1 MTAPTTKVS
10 KPTPMGARLWA
21 SILLFGLIGQLSWVV
36 ENVYFSTFIQKQIT
50 TDAWAT
56 SATVA
61 ASAICAAL
69 ATFFGGALSDRL
81 GKRKPFV
88 CFGYIAWG
96 IITASFAMFSTNA
109 ISVENGSSVVAIVSL
124 FVVMDCVMTLVGSL
138 ANDAAFS
145 AWISDNTDITNRGFT
160 DTILSILPVA
170 ALIIVMIGLGWL
182 TDAGNWTAFFLL
194 IGGVTTA
201 TGIIGIFLFK
211 DSKTLKPDHSGH
223 YLKDVVYGFRPS
235 TIKNNKMV
243 YVCYIG
249 MMFSALS
256 MQLWQPQMIML
267 IQYTVGL
274 ENFVPPLGIV
284 VVLSAV
290 SAALL
295 GKLMDKHGKDKFFIP
310 LVVSGV
316 IGGLLV
322 YLIKFIGTSFAAR
335 FIIFCIGGTLVET
348 ASLVA
353 AGVFIAAAR
362 DYIPKGKSGRFQGV
376 KIIIYVTLPMVLA
389 SLISPFI
396 IKGFGEI
403 VTAESVLLTNGSGY
417 KLGDYVYPF
426 EMFLFAAVSA
436 LMMIVPALIVKKDY
450 KNFREEKLKAM
461 AESQKNND

>member
-1 MTAPTTKVS
+1 MATPTTKVS
-10 KPTPMGARLWA
+10 KATPMGARVWTSL
-21 SILLFGLIGQLSWVV
+21 LLFGLIGQLAWVV

-50 TDAWAT
+50 TEAWAT

-69 ATFFGGALSDRL
+69 ATFLGGALSDRV

-88 CFGYIAWG
+88 CWGYIGWG
-96 IITASFAMFSTNA
+96 AITASFAMFSTDA
-109 ISVENGSSVVAIVSL
+109 LSVEKTGAVVAIVSL
-124 FVVMDCVMTLVGSL
+124 FVAMDCVMTLVGSL

-145 AWISDNTDITNRGFT
+145 AWVSDNTDITNRGFT
-160 DTILSILPVA
+160 DTVLSILPVV
-170 ALIIVMIGLGWL
+170 ALIIVMIGLSWL

-194 IGGVTTA
+194 IGGVTVA
-201 TGIIGIFLFK
+201 TGIIGLFLFK
-211 DSKTLKPDHSGH
+211 DGKNLKPDTSGH

-235 TIKNNKMV
+235 VVKENKMV

-284 VVLSAV
+284 VVLSATL
-290 SAALL
+290 AGLL
-295 GKLMDKHGKDKFFIP
+295 GKMMDKHGKDKFFIP
-310 LVVSGV
+310 IVASGV

-322 YLIKFIGTSFAAR
+322 YLLKFIGSDYTVR
-335 FIIFCIGGTLVET
+335 FILFCIGGTMVET

-353 AGVFIAAAR
+353 AGLFIASAR
-362 DYIPKGKSGRFQGV
+362 DYIPKGKSGRFAGV

-389 SLISPFI
+389 SIISPFI
-396 IKGFGEI
+396 INGFGQT
-403 VTAESVLLTNGSGY
+403 VTADSVLLTNGSGY
-417 KLGDYVYPF
+417 KLGDHIYPF
-426 EMFLFAAVSA
+426 EMFLFAAVAA
-436 LMMIVPALIVKKDY
+436 LLMIIPALIVKKDY
-450 KNFREEKLKAM
+450 KHYREEKLKAIIN
-461 AESQKNND
+461 K

>member
-1 MTAPTTKVS
+1 
-10 KPTPMGARLWA
+10 
-21 SILLFGLIGQLSWVV
+21 
-36 ENVYFSTFIQKQIT
+36 
-50 TDAWAT
+50 
-56 SATVA
+56 
-61 ASAICAAL
+61 
-69 ATFFGGALSDRL
+69 
-81 GKRKPFV
+81 
-88 CFGYIAWG
+88 
-96 IITASFAMFSTNA
+96 
-109 ISVENGSSVVAIVSL
+109 
-124 FVVMDCVMTLVGSL
+124 
-138 ANDAAFS
+138 
-145 AWISDNTDITNRGFT
+145 
-160 DTILSILPVA
+160 
-170 ALIIVMIGLGWL
+170 
-182 TDAGNWTAFFLL
+182 
-194 IGGVTTA
+194 
-201 TGIIGIFLFK
+201 
-211 DSKTLKPDHSGH
+211 
-223 YLKDVVYGFRPS
+223 
-235 TIKNNKMV
+235 
-243 YVCYIG
+243 
-249 MMFSALS
+249 
-256 MQLWQPQMIML
+256 
-267 IQYTVGL
+267 
-274 ENFVPPLGIV
+274 
-284 VVLSAV
+284 
-290 SAALL
+290 
-295 GKLMDKHGKDKFFIP
+295 KDKFFIP